1 MEMMMELNK
10 TSQQKIKLSLLATA
24 MVFAL
29 SACDGDDGTNGRD
42 GVDGAPGQDGS
53 PGQDGAPGFAAAT
66 FLVANNGDDNRNTV
80 TAIDQNASAL
90 STVTTGA
97 NEGIV
102 FTQSGALVQA
112 GDSDLPLVR
121 SFCGFDAQSNYMMN
135 RGHELTG
142 AATGLVNPK
151 GIAFAEEA
159 GLIMVADFN
168 GQKISVFGGQ
178 AAGDV
183 APIAEI
189 MTSAKP
195 WDLAYDEESDRLYV
209 ALTDGTLA
217 VYDDVASSDFAPSV
231 MRSVVPSDADG
242 NQLSINLHGIV
253 YEPMSNRIVLSDVG
267 DAAVADDG
275 QIFVLDNVSTADGAT
290 VPTRVIGGATTQL
303 GNPVDIILTGSDLRV
318 AEKSNDAILV
328 FSNIFNGESGDV
340 APTLSTPSV
349 KPESLAEFTD
359 LETMVDASDD
369 GITTTPIRGLS
380 VSSNPS
386 TDSETT
392 GQVAQYSAV
401 LSSELSTFD
410 SGMSIE
416 SAAYTASGDGVIT
429 FDNPDTSTGGLIV
442 VNRLKTMR
450 DGMMYSD
457 SYDHM
462 IVGSETGLIAP
473 KGLDISSDN
482 GMVFV
487 ADVNET
493 TPAVRVFSPCASGN
507 VAPLLTLEAA
517 NGARP
522 WDVDY
527 DPSTDSAYLALT
539 NGTVAVFEEV
549 VRKMESGQTVITGE
563 DRLIVPAS
571 GGTAFAAPTNIH
583 GIDYDSQ
590 SDSLVIS
597 DVGSAADA
605 TDGKLYVISGA
616 GSADG
621 LANVSVNIAGPN
633 SMLGNPVD
641 LMLSNGHVYVAEKS
655 NGMILRFDNILNA
668 SSGDI
673 DPTFSMM
680 YPAPESVQVLPVK

>member
-1 MEMMMELNK
+1 MELNK

-29 SACDGDDGTNGRD
+29 SACDGDDGTNGID
-42 GVDGAPGQDGS
+42 GVDGAPGQNGA
-53 PGQDGAPGFAAAT
+53 PGQDGTPGFAAAT

-80 TAIDQNASAL
+80 TAIDQNANAL

-142 AATGLVNPK
+142 ADTGLVNPK

-349 KPESLAEFTD
+349 KPESLAEFTE

-410 SGMSIE
+410 SGVSIE

>member
-1 MEMMMELNK
+1 MEFNK
-10 TSQQKIKLSLLATA
+10 TSQQKLKLSLLATA
-24 MVFAL
+24 MVLSL
-29 SACDGDDGTNGRD
+29 SACDGDDGTDGLNGVD
-42 GVDGAPGQDGS
+42 GTDGIDGAPGQDGT
-53 PGQDGAPGFAAAT
+53 PGFASAT

-80 TAIDQNASAL
+80 TSIDQNANVL

-102 FTQSGALVQA
+102 FTQSGSLVQA
-112 GDSDLPLVR
+112 GDSDLPLLR
-121 SFCGFDAQSNYMMN
+121 TLCNFEAQADYMMN
-135 RGHELTG
+135 AGHEITG
-142 AATGLVNPK
+142 ATTGLVNPK
-151 GIAFAEEA
+151 GIAFAENA
-159 GLIMVADFN
+159 GLVMVADFN
-168 GQKISVFGGQ
+168 GQKVSVFGGQ
-178 AAGDV
+178 AAGNV

-195 WDLAYDEESDRLYV
+195 WDVAYDEQSDRLFV

-217 VYDDVASSDFAPSV
+217 VYDNVAGSDFAPTV

-242 NQLSINLHGIV
+242 NQISINLHGIV
-253 YEPMSNRIVLSDVG
+253 YEPMSNRMVLSDVG
-267 DAAVADDG
+267 DAAIADDG
-275 QIFVLDNVSTADGAT
+275 QIFVLENVSSADGAV
-290 VPTRVIGGATTQL
+290 VPSRVIGGASTQL
-303 GNPVDIILTGSDLRV
+303 GNPVDIVLTGSDLRV

-328 FSNIFNGESGDV
+328 FSNIFNGASGDV
-340 APTLSTPSV
+340 APTLSTPSL
-349 KPESLAEFTD
+349 KPESLAELTQ
-359 LETMVDASDD
+359 LNEMKDASDD
-369 GITTTPIRGLS
+369 GITTMPIMGLS
-380 VSSNPS
+380 VSSNPA
-386 TDSETT
+386 SEGATT

-410 SGMSIE
+410 AGISIE
-416 SAAYTASGDGVIT
+416 SAAFTASGDGVIT
-429 FDNPDTSTGGLIV
+429 FDDVDSSTGGLLVI
-442 VNRLKTMR
+442 NRLKTMR
-450 DGMMYSD
+450 DGMTYSD

-462 IVGSETGLIAP
+462 IMGSDTGLIAP
-473 KGLDISSDN
+473 KGLDIASEA
-482 GMVFV
+482 GVVFV
-487 ADVNET
+487 ADFNEA

-539 NGTVAVFEEV
+539 NGSVAVFEEV
-549 VRKMESGQTVITGE
+549 MRKMESGETVITGE

-605 TDGKLYVISGA
+605 TDGKLYVIPGA

-621 LANVSVNIAGPN
+621 ITNVSVNIAGPN

-668 SSGDI
+668 TSGDI
-673 DPTFSMM
+673 APTFSMM
-680 YPAPESVQVLPVK
+680 YPAPESVNVLTVN

>member
-1 MEMMMELNK
+1 MELNK

-29 SACDGDDGTNGRD
+29 SACDGDDGTNGID

-349 KPESLAEFTD
+349 KPESLAEFTE

-450 DGMMYSD
+450 DGMMYRD

-473 KGLDISSDN
+473 KGLDISSDD

-571 GGTAFAAPTNIH
+571 DGTAFAAPTNIH

>member
-10 TSQQKIKLSLLATA
+10 TSQQKLKLSLLATA
-24 MVFAL
+24 IVFTL
-29 SACDGDDGTNGRD
+29 SACNGDDGSDGLN
-42 GVDGAPGQDGS
+42 GVDGA

-66 FLVANNGDDNRNTV
+66 FLVANNGNANRNTV
-80 TAIDQNASAL
+80 TAVDQNANAL

-102 FTQSGALVQA
+102 FTQNGSLVQA
-112 GDSDLPLVR
+112 GDSDLPLLR
-121 SFCGFDAQSNYMMN
+121 SLCGFDAQSNYMMN
-135 RGHELTG
+135 KGHEITG

-151 GIAFAEEA
+151 GIAFAEKA

-168 GQKISVFGGQ
+168 GQKVSVFGGQ

-183 APIAEI
+183 TPIAEI

-195 WDLAYDEESDRLYV
+195 WDLAYDEQNDRLFI
-209 ALTDGTLA
+209 ALTDGTLS
-217 VYDDVASSDFAPSV
+217 VYDNVAGSGFAPSV
-231 MRSVVPSDADG
+231 MRSIVPSDADG
-242 NQLSINLHGIV
+242 NQISINLHGIA
-253 YEPMSNRIVLSDVG
+253 YEPMSNRMVLSDVG

-275 QIFVLDNVSTADGAT
+275 QIFVLENASTADGAV
-290 VPTRVIGGATTQL
+290 VPTRVIGGASTQL
-303 GNPVDIILTGSDLRV
+303 GNPVDIVLTGSDLRV

-340 APTLSTPSV
+340 APTLSSPSV
-349 KPESLAEFTD
+349 KPESLAELTD
-359 LETMVDASDD
+359 IAAMTDASDD
-369 GITTTPIRGLS
+369 GITPMPIMGIS
-380 VSSNPS
+380 VTSNPAAAS
-386 TDSETT
+386 GTT

-401 LSSELSTFD
+401 LSSELRTFN
-410 SGMSIE
+410 SAMSIE
-416 SAAYTASGDGVIT
+416 SAAYTANGDGVIT
-429 FDNPDTSTGGLIV
+429 FDDPATSTGGLIV
-442 VNRLKTMR
+442 VNRLKTER

-473 KGLDISSDN
+473 KGLDISSEK
-482 GMVFV
+482 GLVFV

-493 TPAVRVFSPCASGN
+493 TPAVRAFSPCASGN
-507 VAPLLTLEAA
+507 IAPSLTLEAS
-517 NGARP
+517 NGGRP

-527 DPSTDSAYLALT
+527 DPATDSAYLALT
-539 NGTVAVFEEV
+539 NGSVAVFEEV
-549 VRKMESGQTVITGE
+549 VRRMESGETVITGE

-571 GGTAFAAPTNIH
+571 GGTAFAAPTNLH

-605 TDGKLYVISGA
+605 TDGKLYVIAGA
-616 GSADG
+616 DSANG
-621 LANVSVNIAGPN
+621 LTDVSVNIAGPN
-633 SMLGNPVD
+633 SLLGNPVD

-655 NGMILRFDNILNA
+655 NGMILRFDNILN
-668 SSGDI
+668 SVSGDVA
-673 DPTFSMM
+673 PTFSTM
-680 YPAPESVQVLPVK
+680 YPAPESVYVLSVK

>member
-1 MEMMMELNK
+1 MELNK

-29 SACDGDDGTNGRD
+29 SACDGDDGTNGID
-42 GVDGAPGQDGS
+42 GVDGA

-102 FTQSGALVQA
+102 LTQSGALVQA

-195 WDLAYDEESDRLYV
+195 WDLAYNEESDRLYV

-217 VYDDVASSDFAPSV
+217 VYDDVASSDFAPSI

-318 AEKSNDAILV
+318 AEKSNDAILI

-349 KPESLAEFTD
+349 KPESLAEFTE

-369 GITTTPIRGLS
+369 GITTMPIRGLS

-571 GGTAFAAPTNIH
+571 DGTAFAAPTNIH